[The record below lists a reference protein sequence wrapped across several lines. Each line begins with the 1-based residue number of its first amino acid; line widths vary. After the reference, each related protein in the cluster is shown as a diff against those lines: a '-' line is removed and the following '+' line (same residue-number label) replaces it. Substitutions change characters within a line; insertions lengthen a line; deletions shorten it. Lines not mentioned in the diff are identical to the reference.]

1 MKLPTPLARRVV
13 AAAVLGLAGVLSGCQ
28 LAAVAVDNYQRDAT
42 KTVDPQSALLEGKT
56 FAVLVTADRSI
67 QGDNPQLVE
76 YLTQKVTE
84 RLSAQT
90 NIPRAGGFVPA
101 KDVLAYIYDNPG
113 WVYKT
118 KEDLGKALGGVQ
130 RLVVVEVIDYQLH
143 EPGNQYVWDGRAAG
157 TVSVFDLESP
167 STELAALE
175 KSVSVPFPDQR
186 GQGPEQLP
194 RNMVNSALALR
205 FVDRATWLFYSHKE
219 PYHPTY

>member
-1 MKLPTPLARRVV
+1 MTRTLLLGTV
-13 AAAVLGLAGVLSGCQ
+13 AAGFAALAGCQ
-28 LAAVAVDNYQRDAT
+28 LAAVAVDNYQRDAA
-42 KTVDPQSALLEGKT
+42 KTVEPQSLLLADKS

-67 QGDNPQLVE
+67 QGDHPQLVE
-76 YLTQKVTE
+76 YLTAKITE
-84 RLSAQT
+84 RLADPANT
-90 NIPRAGGFVPA
+90 PRAGGFVPA
-101 KDVLAYIYDNPG
+101 ADVLRYVYDNPG
-113 WVYKT
+113 WAYQT
-118 KEDLGKALGGVQ
+118 REDLGRALGGVQ

-143 EPGNQYVWDGRAAG
+143 EPGNQYVWEGRAAG
-157 TVSVFDLESP
+157 TVTVFDLES
-167 STELAALE
+167 STPELAALE